1 MILHFD
7 PSSRRCGGGS
17 RAAPGPVA
25 EMLAL
30 HRLGEPV
37 LDEEILVGDHSMN
50 EVSDE

>member
-1 MILHFD
+1 MILHFA
-7 PSSRRCGGGS
+7 PSSRRCGG
-17 RAAPGPVA
+17 AAPGPVA
-25 EMLAL
+25 EMMAL